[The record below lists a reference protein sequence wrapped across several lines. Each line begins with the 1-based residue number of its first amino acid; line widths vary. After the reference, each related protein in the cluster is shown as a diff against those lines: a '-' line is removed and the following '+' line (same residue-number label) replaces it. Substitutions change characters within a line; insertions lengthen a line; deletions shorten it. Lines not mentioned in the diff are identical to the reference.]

1 MIDHYSTAMTA
12 RQAYLELSGN
22 SLAASANMDSPE
34 LPANSREFS
43 PTLPDYPSQHSGFR
57 SNINS
62 DYSEQTSSS
71 RRSYS
76 PPAWRKA
83 GSGWFNHHYDQSSLS
98 PSRARG
104 YRSKEPSPQYHD
116 AIEEDDGDVTLHQ
129 AAARIPLPLSP
140 TKGRSPSNSP
150 EPNFGAGA
158 GEVDRGG
165 GGGHVNA
172 SDDTESH
179 ALETPTQSNCKCHSF
194 RFTSSTSS
202 FAHLSYFVHTL
213 CARSCSMRVQISIKA
228 MPRADHCAP
237 GRQSHGRSI
246 SMDSPLAPASASTIS
261 STHVPS
267 QRKLIKGPY
276 IDFRFSTRLDVVQ
289 KTQPIEETVA
299 TLRKAYAHVR
309 QSKWHAFAYAIV
321 ALVAWSLAVNLFTTP
336 TFGPVPDLI
345 KVAGLAKSFEPAIYY
360 SERGHAQISELDET
374 GVAVWDL
381 GESVRNTNMTSAPI
395 IVHQLDELSDSIK
408 TLASELTRFF
418 AGVDGDID
426 NILLTME
433 WAQRELTNL
442 AASPTSTISSVWS
455 NTHALLT
462 RAGLMSSSQLAQNL
476 LGLTRH
482 QHNRATLER
491 VFTEYLSVLEEA
503 ISSELQYSTQ
513 LFQLFEAIDK
523 QFLNLQRS
531 VIREQDTQERL
542 ESDFLGS
549 LWVKVIG
556 VNASKLRKYEKNRDL
571 LASVRDRT
579 VLNKRVLVDHNQRL
593 RQLQS
598 NLETLRRKL
607 VSPLVRGMNSSTLSV
622 EEQVKGLEGTYVQL
636 KTSRE
641 TQRRKMLELVFG
653 AGDRRHGVGAGGV
666 RGIGES
672 SMG

>member
-1 MIDHYSTAMTA
+1 
-12 RQAYLELSGN
+12 
-22 SLAASANMDSPE
+22 
-34 LPANSREFS
+34 
-43 PTLPDYPSQHSGFR
+43 
-57 SNINS
+57 
-62 DYSEQTSSS
+62 
-71 RRSYS
+71 
-76 PPAWRKA
+76 
-83 GSGWFNHHYDQSSLS
+83 
-98 PSRARG
+98 
-104 YRSKEPSPQYHD
+104 
-116 AIEEDDGDVTLHQ
+116 
-129 AAARIPLPLSP
+129 
-140 TKGRSPSNSP
+140 
-150 EPNFGAGA
+150 
-158 GEVDRGG
+158 
-165 GGGHVNA
+165 
-172 SDDTESH
+172 
-179 ALETPTQSNCKCHSF
+179 
-194 RFTSSTSS
+194 
-202 FAHLSYFVHTL
+202 
-213 CARSCSMRVQISIKA
+213 
-228 MPRADHCAP
+228 
-237 GRQSHGRSI
+237 
-246 SMDSPLAPASASTIS
+246 
-261 STHVPS
+261 
-267 QRKLIKGPY
+267 
-276 IDFRFSTRLDVVQ
+276 
-289 KTQPIEETVA
+289 
-299 TLRKAYAHVR
+299 
-309 QSKWHAFAYAIV
+309 
-321 ALVAWSLAVNLFTTP
+321 
-336 TFGPVPDLI
+336 
-345 KVAGLAKSFEPAIYY
+345 
-360 SERGHAQISELDET
+360 
-374 GVAVWDL
+374 
-381 GESVRNTNMTSAPI
+381 MTSAPI

-653 AGDRRHGVGAGGV
+653 AGDRRHGGVGAGGV

>member
-1 MIDHYSTAMTA
+1 MTA
-12 RQAYLELSGN
+12 RQAYLELSHPSL
-22 SLAASANMDSPE
+22 SLAGSMDSPD
-34 LPANSREFS
+34 LPYNSREFS
-43 PTLPDYPSQHSGFR
+43 PTMPEMPSQHSGFR
-57 SNINS
+57 SNLNS
-62 DYSEQTSSS
+62 DYSEQSS

-83 GSGWFNHHYDQSSLS
+83 GSGWFDHHSLS
-98 PSRARG
+98 PSRAGR
-104 YRSKEPSPQYHD
+104 RSKEPSPQYHD
-116 AIEEDDGDVTLHQ
+116 ALEEEGDVTAHNI
-129 AAARIPLPLSP
+129 ASRIPLPGSP
-140 TKGRSPSNSP
+140 TKGRSPSNTP
-150 EPNFGAGA
+150 EPQLGERGR
-158 GEVDRGG
+158 EVDRGG
-165 GGGHVNA
+165 GDA
-172 SDDTESH
+172 RIESNEEPESP
-179 ALETPTQSNCKCHSF
+179 ALETPTQSN
-194 RFTSSTSS
+194 
-202 FAHLSYFVHTL
+202 Y
-213 CARSCSMRVQISIKA
+213 
-228 MPRADHCAP
+228 
-237 GRQSHGRSI
+237 
-246 SMDSPLAPASASTIS
+246 
-261 STHVPS
+261 
-267 QRKLIKGPY
+267 
-276 IDFRFSTRLDVVQ
+276 FRFSTRLDVVQ
-289 KTQPIEETVA
+289 KTQPIEDTVA
-299 TLRKAYAHVR
+299 TFRKAYHHIR
-309 QSKWHAFAYAIV
+309 QSKWHAFSYALAAV
-321 ALVAWSLAVNLFTTP
+321 MAWTLAVNLFSTP
-336 TFGPVPDLI
+336 QSGPVPDLI

-360 SERGHAQISELDET
+360 SERGHAQIGDLTET

-433 WAQRELTNL
+433 WAQRELTAL
-442 AASPTSTISSVWS
+442 ATVPTSTISSLWS

-462 RAGLMSSSQLAQNL
+462 RAGLTHPSQLAQAL
-476 LGLTRH
+476 LGQTRE
-482 QHNRATLER
+482 QLSRATLER
-491 VFTEYLSVLEEA
+491 VFTEYLSVLEDA
-503 ISSELQYSTQ
+503 INSELTYSMQ

-542 ESDFLGS
+542 EGDFLGS
-549 LWVKVIG
+549 LWTKVIG

-607 VSPLVRGMNSSTLSV
+607 VSPLVRSQNSSTLGV

-636 KTSRE
+636 KASRE

-653 AGDRRHGVGAGGV
+653 AGDRRHGVGGVAG
-666 RGIGES
+666 RQGIGEA

>member
-1 MIDHYSTAMTA
+1 MIDRHSTAMTA
-12 RQAYLELSGN
+12 RRAYLELSGN

-34 LPANSREFS
+34 LPTNSREFS

-83 GSGWFNHHYDQSSLS
+83 GSGWFNHHHDQSSLS

-116 AIEEDDGDVTLHQ
+116 AIEDDDGDVTLHQ

-150 EPNFGAGA
+150 EPNFGTGA

-165 GGGHVNA
+165 GGVNVNA
-172 SDDTESH
+172 SDDTDSPT
-179 ALETPTQSNCKCHSF
+179 LETPTQSN
-194 RFTSSTSS
+194 
-202 FAHLSYFVHTL
+202 Y
-213 CARSCSMRVQISIKA
+213 
-228 MPRADHCAP
+228 
-237 GRQSHGRSI
+237 
-246 SMDSPLAPASASTIS
+246 
-261 STHVPS
+261 
-267 QRKLIKGPY
+267 
-276 IDFRFSTRLDVVQ
+276 FRFSTRLDVVQ

-299 TLRKAYAHVR
+299 TLRKAYAHIR
-309 QSKWHAFAYAIV
+309 QSKWHAFAYSIV

-462 RAGLMSSSQLAQNL
+462 RAGLMSSSRLAQNL

-653 AGDRRHGVGAGGV
+653 AGDRRHGVGAGGM

>member
-1 MIDHYSTAMTA
+1 MIKPIADMTA
-12 RQAYLELSGN
+12 RQAYLELSHPSL
-22 SLAASANMDSPE
+22 SLAGSMDSPD
-34 LPANSREFS
+34 LPYNSREFS
-43 PTLPDYPSQHSGFR
+43 PTMPEMPSQHSGFR
-57 SNINS
+57 SNLNS
-62 DYSEQTSSS
+62 DYSEQSS

-83 GSGWFNHHYDQSSLS
+83 GSGWFDHHSLS
-98 PSRARG
+98 PSRAGR
-104 YRSKEPSPQYHD
+104 RSKEPSPQYHD
-116 AIEEDDGDVTLHQ
+116 ALEEEGDVTAHNI
-129 AAARIPLPLSP
+129 ASRIPLPGSP
-140 TKGRSPSNSP
+140 TKGRSPSNTP
-150 EPNFGAGA
+150 EPQLGERGR
-158 GEVDRGG
+158 EVDRGG
-165 GGGHVNA
+165 GDA
-172 SDDTESH
+172 RIESNEEPESP
-179 ALETPTQSNCKCHSF
+179 ALETPTQSNCKCLLFLLKTNTQYIVASVL
-194 RFTSSTSS
+194 R
-202 FAHLSYFVHTL
+202 
-213 CARSCSMRVQISIKA
+213 
-228 MPRADHCAP
+228 
-237 GRQSHGRSI
+237 
-246 SMDSPLAPASASTIS
+246 SPLPNACDNMTRAVRHHARAMSITKSIP
-261 STHVPS
+261 THTPP
-267 QRKLIKGPY
+267 KLTKICRA
-276 IDFRFSTRLDVVQ
+276 DFRFSTRLDVVQ
-289 KTQPIEETVA
+289 KTQPIEDTVA
-299 TLRKAYAHVR
+299 TFRKAYHHIR
-309 QSKWHAFAYAIV
+309 QSKWHAFSYALAAV
-321 ALVAWSLAVNLFTTP
+321 MAWTLAVNLFSTP
-336 TFGPVPDLI
+336 QSGPVPDLI

-360 SERGHAQISELDET
+360 SERGHAQIGDLTET

-433 WAQRELTNL
+433 WAQRELTAL
-442 AASPTSTISSVWS
+442 ATVPTSTISSLWS

-462 RAGLMSSSQLAQNL
+462 RAGLTHPSQLAQAL
-476 LGLTRH
+476 LGQTRE
-482 QHNRATLER
+482 QLSRATLER
-491 VFTEYLSVLEEA
+491 VFTEYLSVLEDA
-503 ISSELQYSTQ
+503 INSELTYSMQ

-542 ESDFLGS
+542 EGDFLGS
-549 LWVKVIG
+549 LWTKVIG

-607 VSPLVRGMNSSTLSV
+607 VSPLVRSQNSSTLGV

-636 KTSRE
+636 KASRE

-653 AGDRRHGVGAGGV
+653 AGDRRHGVGGVAG
-666 RGIGES
+666 RQGIGEA

>member
-1 MIDHYSTAMTA
+1 MTA

-179 ALETPTQSNCKCHSF
+179 ALETPTQSN
-194 RFTSSTSS
+194 
-202 FAHLSYFVHTL
+202 Y
-213 CARSCSMRVQISIKA
+213 
-228 MPRADHCAP
+228 HCAP